1 MSLRDKIK
9 ILISIT
15 PCIISRDVHD
25 STVQK
30 KNILK
35 ILMSYIWLVKFAFAR
50 KGLSDYLPVGHM
62 EAIIWSNP
70 V

>member
-1 MSLRDKIK
+1 
-9 ILISIT
+9 
-15 PCIISRDVHD
+15 
-25 STVQK
+25 
-30 KNILK
+30 
-35 ILMSYIWLVKFAFAR
+35 MSYIWLVKFAFAR